1 MRILV
6 FGACI
11 ALFCAAGTAGEATFP
26 VSGSYGFDWLAPDS
40 AKCMRIAEADAKQF
54 KVCEFHTSGAFGL
67 DLAYHACPTAKRG
80 ELLIFKSQA
89 ACQEAL
95 ETMQANAP

>member
-6 FGACI
+6 LVVGSA
-11 ALFCAAGTAGEATFP
+11 AFCVHAADSGFP
-26 VSGSYGFDWLAPDS
+26 VAGSFGFDWLAPDS
-40 AKCMRIAEADAKQF
+40 AKCVRIADAKQF
-54 KVCEFHTSGAFGL
+54 KACEFHTSGAFGL
-67 DLAYHACPTAKRG
+67 DLAYHSCPTAAKRG
-80 ELLIFKSQA
+80 EFLVFKTQA